1 MREVGRW
8 WWWAGGCSVC
18 LFLDAGCGRRK
29 YSPSVVDERHR
40 RFPRS
45 KKRLFYPPQSMAP
58 CVLLLSCAVSLLL
71 ILPLVSVLLH
81 YWWCFHL
88 FFPLSAVVALPL
100 CFPLARQGCLCVNPG
115 QLAKGTGGGS
125 YAELAVHPMPQEMLA
140 KKQEGEFTF
149 VVAGINAVSRK
160 YATEAV
166 RATAVF
172 GLESFGVI
180 LSWKTLHRGMRCAPL
195 CQVLGVCFVQLSLG
209 VTFLAGRASQSAVI
223 PPSPQGRRLP
233 FVTSRDS
240 CRGRPSCTCVAI
252 SDLLP
257 PRITYHNAAAHI

>member
-1 MREVGRW
+1 
-8 WWWAGGCSVC
+8 
-18 LFLDAGCGRRK
+18 
-29 YSPSVVDERHR
+29 
-40 RFPRS
+40 
-45 KKRLFYPPQSMAP
+45 MAP
-58 CVLLLSCAVSLLL
+58 CVLLLSRAVSLLL
-71 ILPLVSVLLH
+71 ILPLISVLLH

-172 GLESFGVI
+172 GLHSVFWCDFVLENSAPRHAMRAVVPSARRMFCAIVPRGHVSCWPWFPARCDPSI
-180 LSWKTLHRGMRCAPL
+180 STRKVFAFRHLSRLMPWKAFMHL
-195 CQVLGVCFVQLSLG
+195 CGNQ
-209 VTFLAGRASQSAVI
+209 
-223 PPSPQGRRLP
+223 
-233 FVTSRDS
+233 
-240 CRGRPSCTCVAI
+240 
-252 SDLLP
+252 
-257 PRITYHNAAAHI
+257 